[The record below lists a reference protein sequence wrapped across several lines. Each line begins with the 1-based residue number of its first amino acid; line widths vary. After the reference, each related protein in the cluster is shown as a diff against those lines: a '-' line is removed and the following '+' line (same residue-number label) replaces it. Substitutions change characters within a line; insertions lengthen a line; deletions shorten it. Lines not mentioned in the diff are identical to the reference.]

1 MIRKLVVSLVFASL
15 VFSQGCGN
23 SFNLNRFVYSSSN
36 EEAEFKALKERAQIA
51 YDGGEFDKSANLA
64 QQAYA
69 IQPNDESVSVLLGFI
84 NLSRA
89 GLDPVTI
96 ARRLIETGN
105 GTDVAGCKSPQENAS
120 AGDVLLSLACILPL
134 SDSDYAILGDSEQ
147 DRGIDVTGEFAQ
159 YPLIIPNQPGVVEDL
174 DSVRHQINSLNNFNQ
189 AIKYVCPFVDDSSG
203 DDGGIRFLEDSR
215 HSCEQTKYNRES
227 KSKAHLIWALAHLGE
242 ALAFANVIMYSQE
255 EVVGLNEPEQEAETN
270 LLKRIKLLNTVTF
283 SNINEYMET
292 LMSLKES
299 ADAIFALPAENGFAD
314 ESMLQ
319 TTLINLKTTTAA
331 FAAIAGLP
339 TNMTAPVI
347 KILDKVEA
355 TAEIIKSAESGEISD
370 IEAKTKALQ
379 GQLNKKAAAQ
389 LESSINKFTQKQ
401 GGIGSFSEAQKTNI
415 CNSYQSF
422 VSGLDPSEVQA
433 PLLCE

>member
-1 MIRKLVVSLVFASL
+1 MIRKLLVSLSFTSF

-23 SFNLNRFVYSSSN
+23 SLNLNRFVYSSSS
-36 EEAEFKALKERAQIA
+36 EESQFKALKERAQIA
-51 YDGGEFDKSANLA
+51 YDDGEFDKSANLA

-69 IQPNDESVSVLLGFI
+69 IQPKDESVSVLLGFI

-89 GLDPVTI
+89 GLDPVII

-134 SDSDYAILGDSEQ
+134 SEADYEILGDSEQ
-147 DRGIDVTGEFAQ
+147 ERGIDVTGEFAQ
-159 YPLIIPNQPGVVEDL
+159 YPLIIPNQPGIVEDE

-189 AIKYVCPFVDDSSG
+189 AIKFVCPFVDDSSG
-203 DDGGIRFLEDSR
+203 DDGGIRFVEDSR

-242 ALAFANVIMYSQE
+242 ALAYANVIMYSQE

-339 TNMTAPVI
+339 ANMTAPVI
-347 KILDKVEA
+347 KILDRVEA
-355 TAEIIKSAESGEISD
+355 TAEVIKSAQSGELTD
-370 IEAKTKALQ
+370 IEAKSKALQ

-389 LESSINKFTQKQ
+389 LEASINKFTQKQ

-422 VSGLDPSEVQA
+422 VSGLDPNEVKA